1 MAAEMISLML
11 PLHCPSISLTS
22 PEKGVNGA
30 SHRNDITP
38 QPFSLSCPLG
48 HLNLTYPSL
57 SKRRI
62 DQETE
67 KVKGDSP

>member
-1 MAAEMISLML
+1 ML
-11 PLHCPSISLTS
+11 PLHGLVLRLTS

-30 SHRNDITP
+30 SHLNDITP

-57 SKRRI
+57 SKSRI
-62 DQETE
+62 DQEAE

>member
-11 PLHCPSISLTS
+11 PFVVLSHCLTS

-30 SHRNDITP
+30 SHLNDITP

-48 HLNLTYPSL
+48 NLNLTYPSL
-57 SKRRI
+57 SKSRI
-62 DQETE
+62 DQEAE